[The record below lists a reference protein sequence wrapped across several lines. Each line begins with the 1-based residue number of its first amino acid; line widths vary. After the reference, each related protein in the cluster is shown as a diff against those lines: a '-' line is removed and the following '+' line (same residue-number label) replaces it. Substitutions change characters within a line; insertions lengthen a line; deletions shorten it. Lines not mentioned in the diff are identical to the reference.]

1 MKIQKYHFFF
11 GWLALVIGLS
21 NACSNNQPQEA
32 STALAPS
39 GNQEIDQVTQRLQ
52 ATPNDA
58 SLYALRAELFYEKN
72 SYDQAI
78 LDMTAAMTL
87 DSLNLDYHHLLSDI
101 YLDYFRSRLA
111 LKTMERAVA
120 IDPTHL
126 PSLLKLSEIQLFLK
140 KNEDALKT
148 LDKVLRQ
155 DPQNALAFFFMGKNF
170 EEMGDRNRAINAYQK
185 ASENDPEMLDAWIK
199 LGQLH
204 ASINS
209 QLAEAYFDNAIEVDS
224 MSTVALNA
232 KAEYR
237 WSQDDPQEALA
248 LYKTAIRKDR
258 MDEKSYYNA
267 GLVYLELDSLD
278 KAYEHFNIA
287 IENAPLYVAA
297 YYYRGYAAE
306 LLGKTAQAKADYEHA
321 LRLAPEYQKALE
333 GAARLR
339 GK

>member
-1 MKIQKYHFFF
+1 MKAKQHLQLFM
-11 GWLALVIGLS
+11 LLSLLIGLGT
-21 NACSNNQPQEA
+21 ACNNNPATTDEP
-32 STALAPS
+32 TTVLS
-39 GNQEIDQVTQRLQ
+39 GDSEIDQVSQRIGQ
-52 ATPNDA
+52 SPKDA

-120 IDPTHL
+120 IDPKHI
-126 PSLLKLSEIQLFLK
+126 PSWLKLAEIQLFLTQ
-140 KNEDALKT
+140 NEASMKSI
-148 LDKVLRQ
+148 DKVLRI
-155 DPQNALAFFFMGKNF
+155 DPQNALAYFFMGKNF
-170 EEMGDRNRAINAYQK
+170 EELGDMNRAINAYQE
-185 ASENDPEMLDAWIK
+185 ASEIDPEMLDAWIK

-209 QLAEAYFDNAIEVDS
+209 KLAEAYFDNAIEVDS
-224 MSTVALNA
+224 TSTVALNA

-237 WSQDDPQEALA
+237 WSQDDPQAALE
-248 LYKTAIRKDR
+248 LYKNAIRKDR

-306 LLGKTAQAKADYEHA
+306 MAGKIDQAKIDYEHA

-333 GAARLR
+333 GKVRLQN
-339 GK
+339 K